1 VREGPFTS
9 VGWED
14 RVLPRLDNPDLLTRR
29 DVELRARPY
38 RASLPTTI
46 AGTTFDLSAQ
56 TSADADDAARAITR
70 FDAEY
75 EDFPAP
81 FAGVLLRT
89 ESASS
94 SEIEHLTAG
103 ARAISEAEIDE
114 RISGNAPQIV
124 RNVRAMQAA
133 VALADD
139 IGKDTIIA
147 MHREL
152 LDDVTP
158 GLVGRYRQEQV
169 WIGGRLPH
177 LAAFVPPHHER
188 VHDGMD
194 DLVAFVRR
202 TDLPLLV
209 QAAIAHA
216 QFETIHPFP
225 DGNGRTGRALVQ
237 AILRRGG
244 LLRHVT
250 IPVSSGI
257 LTDLDGYFGA
267 LDAYRGGNVDAIVDV
282 FAQAA
287 LSGLGNA
294 ERLAGEIRSLQTS
307 WDDRMRGLRADATA
321 RKITRLTIEHPVLN
335 ARLVT
340 TETGASTPVIANAF
354 AQLVELGILR
364 PGNSKR
370 RNRIWVNLEM
380 VDALDAFA
388 ARSGRRQPPAY

>member
-1 VREGPFTS
+1 MGEGPFTS

-29 DVELRARPY
+29 DAELRARPY
-38 RASLPTTI
+38 RASLPSTI
-46 AGTTFDLSAQ
+46 TAMTFDLSAQ
-56 TSADADDAARAITR
+56 TLADADDAARAITR

-81 FAGVLLRT
+81 FTGVLLRT

-114 RISGNAPQIV
+114 RINGNAPQIV

-139 IGKDTIIA
+139 IGNDTIIA

-194 DLVAFVRR
+194 DLVTFVRR

-294 ERLAGEIRSLQTS
+294 ERLAGEIRSLQTG

-321 RKITRLTIEHPVLN
+321 RKITRLSIERPVLN

-340 TETGASTPVIANAF
+340 TETGASAPVIANAF

-370 RNRIWVNLEM
+370 RNRIWVNIEM

-388 ARSGRRQPPAY
+388 ARSGRRPPPAY